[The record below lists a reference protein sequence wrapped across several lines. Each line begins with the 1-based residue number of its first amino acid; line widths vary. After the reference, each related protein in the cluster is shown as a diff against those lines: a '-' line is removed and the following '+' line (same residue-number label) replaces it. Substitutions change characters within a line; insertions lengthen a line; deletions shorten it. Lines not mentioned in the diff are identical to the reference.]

1 MLMIVQNLTEIITE
15 EMASVFLGQVDA
27 LKFVICALL
36 SGGHVLLEGVPGV
49 GKTLIGLTLS
59 RLTDL
64 SFARIQFTNDML
76 PSDVIGFHIFRKGS
90 VEPELVKGPVFAG
103 IVLADEIN
111 RTPPKTQSALL
122 EAMEEKQVSIDGITY
137 PLEQPFM
144 IIATENPVEVAGV
157 FPLPESQLDRFLVKL
172 HIGYPDS
179 SEEKEIIS
187 RGIDHSDALSLSPVI
202 TSEQIARLRSEVG
215 RVLVHEDVVEYILSI
230 VRATR
235 VHPSIEL
242 GVSPRGGLALKK
254 VSQAWAYIHGRDFVI
269 PDDVKKASIPVLAH
283 RIIVKEGDAAKIL
296 EDLLTDVDVPL

>member
-202 TSEQIARLRSEVG
+202 TSEQIVRLKSEVG

>member
-202 TSEQIARLRSEVG
+202 TSEQIVRLRSEVG